1 MRQSCSHVNL
11 LTSPWPELSSGFNQ
25 MEACQGSMIFWQMT
39 TSHSCIGGTVFRKG
53 GNPMR
58 TTLTLMAVVLVFMT
72 GCAATQ
78 RVSVKDLP
86 AVCGFLGDACDLLQP
101 GAKGEAGLRY
111 VNPKARLTQYNKMM
125 VEVVGFF
132 GSDVAK
138 VPPKEQEALV
148 ELFQQSLT
156 EALAKR
162 YQIVDQA
169 GPGVAQIQ
177 VAVLDAEAAT
187 PGARSISMAIP
198 QMRVL
203 ATGAYL
209 VTGKYP
215 FAGGAQAV
223 AKFTDAVTGQLLG
236 VAVDRQAGG
245 GALKTVAQWQWGDAA
260 NAVKAWSE
268 QISNNVYAY
277 TSGAR
282 TPQ

>member
-1 MRQSCSHVNL
+1 
-11 LTSPWPELSSGFNQ
+11 
-25 MEACQGSMIFWQMT
+25 
-39 TSHSCIGGTVFRKG
+39 
-53 GNPMR
+53 MR
-58 TTLTLMAVVLVFMT
+58 TILALMAVILVFMT

-78 RVSVKDLP
+78 QVRVKDLP
-86 AVCGFLGDACDLLQP
+86 AVCGFLGDACDLLQA

-111 VNPKARLTQYNKMM
+111 VNPKARLTQYDKMM

-203 ATGAYL
+203 STGAYL

-236 VAVDRQAGG
+236 AAVDRQAGG

-277 TSGAR
+277 TSGTR
-282 TPQ
+282 TP